1 MAVPTVK
8 PPPEASSKSQASA
21 TSLSRRV
28 PNTNGWPR
36 VKGKHPHRRRL
47 SACLCPIL
55 ANLRGID
62 VPIDGPKG
70 GHGAHNCIGSAS
82 SSFLAAMGRRKFV
95 SPS

>member
-1 MAVPTVK
+1 MV
-8 PPPEASSKSQASA
+8 QSA
-21 TSLSRRV
+21 LSMV
-28 PNTNGWPR
+28 D
-36 VKGKHPHRRRL
+36 
-47 SACLCPIL
+47 A
-55 ANLRGID
+55 GID